1 MNQNSG
7 VNFQNFSEKKTTSP
21 GSTKPKCLEVSY
33 QEFSLYLIFLPECLV
48 KWFAFQK
55 FPQFSY
61 CLKTFPGH
69 NLHTICPFLE
79 NFQNFPSSGNYPK
92 SNLLTDLQTYKLSKY
107 TITLQCYT
115 CHSYSCF
122 LSHLQMFITIRV
134 IRKLGNG
141 DVFIH
146 GIWKQLY
153 YQVCQ
158 VIKCFWEKQN
168 VYDC

>member
-21 GSTKPKCLEVSY
+21 GRTKPKCLEVSY

-92 SNLLTDLQTYKLSKY
+92 SNLLTDLQTVKVHHNVTVLYMSFLLLFSFSPANVHHYK
-107 TITLQCYT
+107 
-115 CHSYSCF
+115 
-122 LSHLQMFITIRV
+122 
-134 IRKLGNG
+134 G
-141 DVFIH
+141 DQETRE
-146 GIWKQLY
+146 W
-153 YQVCQ
+153 
-158 VIKCFWEKQN
+158 
-168 VYDC
+168 